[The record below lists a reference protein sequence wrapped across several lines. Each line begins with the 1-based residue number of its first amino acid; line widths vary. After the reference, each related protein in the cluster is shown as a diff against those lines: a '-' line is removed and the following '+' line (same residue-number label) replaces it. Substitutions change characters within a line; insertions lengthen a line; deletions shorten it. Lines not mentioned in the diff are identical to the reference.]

1 MTLQLLLFLILA
13 IVAIASALG
22 MLISRNAIYSA
33 LFLVMNFMTIAI
45 FFLLL
50 DAPFI
55 AVAQVSVYTGAI
67 MVLFLFVIMLLGAE
81 RAAGQTQAIQWQRP
95 LAVALAIILLLEA
108 AYILLGQRG
117 ITPLVTGQ
125 LPQDFGSPSL
135 VGSNLFSN
143 YLLPFEITSVLLLVA
158 MIGAIVLTKIEKK
171 KWREI
176 MLPINYYLGLAIIL
190 FIIGA
195 LGVLVRRNAIVIFM
209 SVELMLNAA
218 NLAFVAYARYW
229 HAMSGQIF
237 VFFIMT
243 VAAAEVAI
251 GLALIVTIFRTKD
264 SIDVDQINTLKG

>member
-1 MTLQLLLFLILA
+1 MPGDDSEIMTLQLLLFLILA
-13 IVAIASALG
+13 IVAIVSALG

-33 LFLVMNFMTIAI
+33 LFLVINFMTIAI

-50 DAPFI
+50 NAPFI

-81 RAAGQTQAIQWQRP
+81 RAAGQTQAIRWQRP
-95 LAVALAIILLLEA
+95 LAVALAIVLLLEA

-158 MIGAIVLTKIEKK
+158 MIGAIVLTKTEKK
-171 KWREI
+171 
-176 MLPINYYLGLAIIL
+176 
-190 FIIGA
+190 
-195 LGVLVRRNAIVIFM
+195 
-209 SVELMLNAA
+209 
-218 NLAFVAYARYW
+218 
-229 HAMSGQIF
+229 
-237 VFFIMT
+237 
-243 VAAAEVAI
+243 
-251 GLALIVTIFRTKD
+251 
-264 SIDVDQINTLKG
+264 